1 MALSPELFKPL
12 GKIET
17 QADIVRPS
25 ITYWQ
30 DAWRRLKKNP
40 LAMASLI
47 FITFLL
53 LAAIIGPFLSPY
65 SYSDQNF
72 DRAHLGPCWAHPL
85 GTDGLGRDQL
95 VRVMYGARISLAVG
109 FVAATTTFIIGVI
122 FGGIAGLAG
131 GWIDNIMMRFVD
143 IMYSVPFLL
152 WVIMLA
158 VLLRELSS
166 QRGGAS
172 GSGVNLFSIFLAL
185 SLVYW
190 LPMARIVRG
199 QILSL
204 KEQEFILAA
213 RTIGASPN
221 KILLQHLIPNA
232 MGPIIV
238 TATISIPEAIF
249 TEAFLSFIGLGVSA
263 PMASWGMLA
272 SDALTALK
280 SYPHLL
286 LFPGIAICITLLAF
300 NFLGDGLRDAL
311 DPRMRK

>member
-1 MALSPELFKPL
+1 MSLAPHMFKPL
-12 GKIET
+12 EQKQPQT
-17 QADIVRPS
+17 DLVRPS

-40 LAMASLI
+40 LAMGSLI
-47 FITFLL
+47 FIILL
-53 LAAIIGPFLSPY
+53 LLVALIGPLFSPY
-65 SYSDQNF
+65 TYSGQDFSRSYQ
-72 DRAHLGPCWAHPL
+72 GPSRSHWF
-85 GTDGLGRDQL
+85 GTDGHGRDQL

-109 FVAATTTFIIGVI
+109 FAAALATFVIGVI
-122 FGGIAGLAG
+122 YGGIAGMAG
-131 GWIDNIMMRFVD
+131 GWVDNLMMRFVD

-152 WVIMLA
+152 WVIIIM
-158 VLLRELSS
+158 VLLTSFS
-166 QRGGAS
+166 DAKGTGT
-172 GSGVNLFSIFLAL
+172 NLFSIFLAL
-185 SLVYW
+185 SLVFW

-204 KEQEFILAA
+204 REQEFVLAA
-213 RTIGASPN
+213 KTIGASQK
-221 KILLQHLIPNA
+221 KILFQHLLPNV

-238 TATISIPEAIF
+238 TATIAVPEAIF

-272 SDALTALK
+272 SDALTSLK
-280 SYPHLL
+280 SFPHLL
-286 LFPGIAICITLLAF
+286 FFPAIFICITLLAF